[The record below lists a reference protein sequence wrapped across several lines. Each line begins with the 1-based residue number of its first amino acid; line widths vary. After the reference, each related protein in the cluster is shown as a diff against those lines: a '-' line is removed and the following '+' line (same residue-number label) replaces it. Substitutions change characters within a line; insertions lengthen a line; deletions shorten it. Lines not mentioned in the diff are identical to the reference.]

1 MCSSDYKSVCTLLY
15 FKIEIMQDR
24 RLKQDDNR
32 GLGQGVLD
40 NQPVLNMFR
49 LVLENV
55 KSCSKPHKDYPSGFL
70 TVNSNIELKAML
82 HPMEKL
88 IWHENDWVGV
98 LSNFGAERES
108 LESNIEVA
116 VLRNLPHVRS
126 STKAKSTMGLVI
138 HRSHLT
144 KCTSD
149 SHMAGIVSQL
159 RALLIMRLIIF
170 YYFSLTFAVC

>member
-1 MCSSDYKSVCTLLY
+1 
-15 FKIEIMQDR
+15 MQDR

-40 NQPVLNMFR
+40 NQPVLNVFR
-49 LVLENV
+49 LVLENIN
-55 KSCSKPHKDYPSGFL
+55 SCSKPHKDYPSGFL
-70 TVNSNIELKAML
+70 TVNSNIELKSLL

-108 LESNIEVA
+108 SESDIEVA

-126 STKAKSTMGLVI
+126 STKTMSTMGLVI
-138 HRSHLT
+138 HRSHLI

-149 SHMAGIVSQL
+149 SHMAGIVSHLLTPIIL
-159 RALLIMRLIIF
+159 RLNLFVLF
-170 YYFSLTFAVC
+170 FSLTFAVC